1 VEVVPVTPRIMSK
14 FRKGEVRK
22 VTAELDARIRIAKR
36 AALEIEE
43 GMIVNLG
50 IGIPSL
56 VPNHLPENLQV
67 MFQAENGI
75 LGMGESPKKGEENP
89 TLCNAAGFPVTIVP
103 GASYFDSATAFGM
116 IRSGY
121 LDMTILGGL
130 QVSEEGDLAN
140 WIVPGKRVP
149 GIGGAMELAKKA
161 KKVIVLMNHCDKK
174 GQSKIVKTCTLPLT
188 AKRCVSMIITE
199 MAVIEVTNEGLL
211 LKEVMKPYSV
221 EEVVSLTNAKLQL
234 SENSKNRTY

>member
-1 VEVVPVTPRIMSK
+1 MGMGIN
-14 FRKGEVRK
+14 VR
-22 VTAELDARIRIAKR
+22 ERIAKR
-36 AALEIEE
+36 AAEEIND

-56 VPNHLPENLQV
+56 VTNHIASEINV

-75 LGMGESPKKGEENP
+75 LGMGPSPNQGKEDP
-89 TLCNAAGFPVTIVP
+89 TLCNAAGFPVTVVP

-121 LDMTILGGL
+121 LDITILGGL
-130 QVSEEGDLAN
+130 EVSEQGDLAN

-161 KKVIVLMNHCDKK
+161 KKVIVVMNHSSKN
-174 GQSKIVKTCTLPLT
+174 GEPKIVKECSFPLT
-188 AKRCVSMIITE
+188 AKRCVSMIITD
-199 MAVIEVTNEGLL
+199 MAVMEITETGLL
-211 LKEVMKPYSV
+211 LKEVMAPYTI
-221 EEVVSLTNAKLQL
+221 EEVSLATGADLQI
-234 SENSKNRTY
+234 SKKVKIIKDV